1 MELTETTVTRGRWTN
16 ANNES
21 VLFDEGGGSKYKT
34 HIALYLQDSHP
45 SDFSLI
51 VPTAI
56 GYEILNRVNHIAA
69 MMRIQKITGQNIIP
83 CLEDPRGLAVF
94 INDALPMD
102 RSVSYIAADGTLVG
116 GMRFYKM
123 SRHADYVH
131 AEPIDECLTRFGKR
145 VLYVSADP
153 AHIAS
158 MRLDTLN
165 IAEIPP
171 FVYDTL
177 PVDDD
182 NSWCVVSKKYILN
195 I

>member
-1 MELTETTVTRGRWTN
+1 MELTETIVTSGKWVN
-16 ANNES
+16 EYSES
-21 VLFDEGGGSKYKT
+21 VLFGEDSGSKYKT
-34 HIALYLQDSHP
+34 HVALYLNDSHP
-45 SDFSLI
+45 SEFSLI

-69 MMRIQKITGQNIIP
+69 MMRIQKITGQKIIP
-83 CLEDPRGLAVF
+83 CMEEPRGLAVF
-94 INDALPMD
+94 INDSLPMD
-102 RSVSYIAADGTLVG
+102 RSVSYIAADGSLVG

-123 SRHADYVH
+123 GWRDGYVH
-131 AEPIDECLTRFGKR
+131 AEPISECLTRYGKR

-153 AHIAS
+153 AHLAS

-182 NSWCVVSKKYILN
+182 KSWCVVLKKYVL
-195 I
+195 